1 MYKSMYIFTNR
12 CLQPTFASGFMT
24 ASLFLLG
31 LAWTLPLGLLGW
43 SYYHHRQPADQR
55 VTCRTV
61 VETVA
66 VDVHSDVWMVTSS
79 DDTRSASAPAEATYH
94 ATLPKAQA
102 VVRIQT
108 PEGAPVYRRCEPF
121 LN

>member
-1 MYKSMYIFTNR
+1 
-12 CLQPTFASGFMT
+12 MT

-43 SYYHHRQPADQR
+43 SYYHHRQTVDQR
-55 VTCRTV
+55 VSCRTI
-61 VETVA
+61 VESVA

-79 DDTRSASAPAEATYH
+79 DDASVSAPAPAEAMHQT
-94 ATLPKAQA
+94 TLPKAQA

-108 PEGAPVYRRCEPF
+108 PEGTTVYRRCEPF

>member
-1 MYKSMYIFTNR
+1 
-12 CLQPTFASGFMT
+12 MT

-31 LAWTLPLGLLGW
+31 LAWALPLGLLGW
-43 SYYHHRQPADQR
+43 SYYHHRQPIDDRAS
-55 VTCRTV
+55 CRTV

-66 VDVHSDVWMVTSS
+66 VDVHSDVWLVTSFE
-79 DDTRSASAPAEATYH
+79 DTSSAPATAEATCR

-102 VVRIQT
+102 VVRVQT
-108 PEGAPVYRRCEPF
+108 PEGTTVYRRCEPF

>member
-1 MYKSMYIFTNR
+1 
-12 CLQPTFASGFMT
+12 MT

-31 LAWTLPLGLLGW
+31 LAWMLPLGLLGW
-43 SYYHHRQPADQR
+43 SYYHHSQTADQGA
-55 VTCRTV
+55 TCRTV

-79 DDTRSASAPAEATYH
+79 DDANTAPAPTETVCQT
-94 ATLPKAQA
+94 TLPKAQA

-108 PEGAPVYRRCEPF
+108 PEGPPVYRRCEPF